1 MKKITTIA
9 FVALI
14 IIGLY
19 LFYKLIFVE
28 ELSKIDN
35 ILFTIFLAGGII
47 NSSIIIS
54 KRKKKQ
60 SEE

>member
-9 FVALI
+9 FVVLI
-14 IIGLY
+14 IISIYLLY
-19 LFYKLIFVE
+19 KVIFVE

-35 ILFTIFLAGGII
+35 ILLIILLAGGII

-54 KRKKKQ
+54 RRKKKHL
-60 SEE
+60 EK